1 MHCLDIVRMVV
12 SPCPSHAFAP
22 FVVWDNIVVIRELFL
37 ADWANSVLL
46 ADLPIE
52 QLPHLSPGPQLPI
65 SPWVVWILDALYSQS
80 DQLRF
85 RDEFPATAGNGFV
98 DRTDFV
104 GTEPHGSSP
113 KKGLVAWFSVV
124 LGETGWES
132 DLPISTETGVPGV
145 EDAVSLLGLRTGMM
159 DLRQRGF

>member
-1 MHCLDIVRMVV
+1 MDCLDIVWMVV
-12 SPCPSHAFAP
+12 SPCPSHAFGVDMIGHH
-22 FVVWDNIVVIRELFL
+22 VVVGRELFVTDGAYSFL
-37 ADWANSVLL
+37 LGDFSV
-46 ADLPIE
+46 E
-52 QLPHLSPGPQLPI
+52 QLSHLCPRPQLPVT
-65 SPWVVWILDALYSQS
+65 PWVVWILDTLHSQS

-85 RDEFPATAGNGFV
+85 RDEFPATAGNRLV

-132 DLPISTETGVPGV
+132 DLPTSTETGVPGV

>member
-1 MHCLDIVRMVV
+1 MR
-12 SPCPSHAFAP
+12 
-22 FVVWDNIVVIRELFL
+22 
-37 ADWANSVLL
+37 
-46 ADLPIE
+46 
-52 QLPHLSPGPQLPI
+52 
-65 SPWVVWILDALYSQS
+65 ILDTLHTQS
-80 DQLRF
+80 NQLGLRH
-85 RDEFPATAGNGFV
+85 EFPATAGNRLV